1 MTQQRMGAVALA
13 VTSVLVAATAAQ
25 GQAPAGGAAPHPP
38 PSPPMTTVEVR
49 EHVVVTGVAD
59 TAPVTVSS
67 DPKLPRQ
74 PMPAHDGAD
83 YLDTVPGFSTIRKG
97 GSGADPVFRGMAGSR
112 LSILVDDAALLGG
125 CSSRMDAPTAYIFP
139 ETFDRITIVKGP
151 QTVKHGAP
159 ASAATVLF
167 ERTRTRLDAPSWQG
181 NASVLGGSWGRN
193 DQVADVRAGTP
204 AFYVRAAGSRSAM
217 DDYTGGDGTAVHS
230 QYLRWNADA
239 AVGWT
244 PDAQTLLEVGV
255 TGSDGRAAYAD
266 RSVDG
271 STFLRLGTSA
281 RLERTRPGSRL
292 DRVAVTGAYNYVDHI
307 MDNHSLRAFVPTAMT
322 PTPSSMNP
330 DRTAYGGRLATRW
343 VGQRA
348 TWDIGT
354 DVQVNEHS
362 NRMSMNQPAMP
373 VEDLPRTPDARF
385 VTAGAFAETNYQIR
399 PNTLIVGGLR
409 VDRARGTDLRD
420 AIALT
425 MMQRVPNP
433 TAQARRTDV
442 LTSGFGRIEQRVR
455 NLPVTAYVG
464 LGRVRRFPDYWELMA
479 REAVDSVSAFGTR
492 PETTTQV
499 DAGLQWRRRATSA
512 YVAVFGNQIDDFVLI
527 QSAVV
532 KPTMTGSRTTIVTR
546 NVDARTHGAES
557 GLSQRVGRVSTDL
570 SLAWTRGTN
579 RTDHLPLA
587 QTPPLDARLS
597 TTYDGGRWSVGG
609 LLRAVTAQRRI
620 ALNQGNIV
628 GQDVTATPGFA
639 VVSVNAGWKLAA
651 ATSLAVG
658 IDNLLDRDYAEHIS
672 RQGAAIPGF
681 AVQTGQLREPGRT
694 WWVRLNVR
702 H

>member
-1 MTQQRMGAVALA
+1 VTRQEMVVVLALA
-13 VTSVLVAATAAQ
+13 GWLAGSASAR
-25 GQAPAGGAAPHPP
+25 GQAPTVTPASQPAPAQTAAPA
-38 PSPPMTTVEVR
+38 VEVR
-49 EHVVVTGVAD
+49 EHIVVTGVAES
-59 TAPVTVSS
+59 APVTVTS
-67 DPKLPRQ
+67 DPRLPRQ

-83 YLDTVPGFSTIRKG
+83 YLDTVPGFATIRKG
-97 GSGADPVFRGMAGSR
+97 GSGGDPVFRGMAGSR
-112 LSILVDDAALLGG
+112 VSILVDDAALLGG

-217 DDYTGGDGTAVHS
+217 DDYAGGDGTTVHS

-239 AVGWT
+239 ALGWT

-255 TGSDGRAAYAD
+255 TGSDGHAAYAD
-266 RSVDG
+266 RGVDG
-271 STFLRLGTSA
+271 SKFLRLGTSA
-281 RLERTRPGSRL
+281 RFERTRPGSRL
-292 DRVAVTGAYNYVDHI
+292 HRVDVTGAYNYVDHI
-307 MDNHSLRAFVPTAMT
+307 MDNHSLRQFVQTAMS

-330 DRTAYGGRLATRW
+330 DRTTYGGRLATRW
-343 VGQRA
+343 LGQRT

-354 DVQVNEHS
+354 DVQVNAHA
-362 NRMSMNQPAMP
+362 NRMSMNQAAMP
-373 VEDLPRTPDARF
+373 VEQLARVADARF
-385 VTAGAFAETNYQIR
+385 VTTGVFVETNYQVR
-399 PNTLIVGGLR
+399 AKTLVVGGLR
-409 VDRARGTDLRD
+409 VDRASGTDLRND
-420 AIALT
+420 VALT
-425 MMQRVPNP
+425 MMQRVINP
-433 TAQARRTDV
+433 TARMRRTDV
-442 LTSGFGRIEQRVR
+442 LTSAFGRVEQQVR
-455 NLPVTAYVG
+455 DLPVTAYLGV
-464 LGRVRRFPDYWELMA
+464 GRVQRFPDYWELIA
-479 REAVDSVSAFGTR
+479 REALDSVSAFGTR

-499 DAGLQWRRRATSA
+499 DAGLQWRRRATSV
-512 YVAVFGNQIDDFVLI
+512 YLAVFGNRIDDFVLI
-527 QSAVV
+527 QSAVA
-532 KPTMTGSRTTIVTR
+532 KPAMMGTRTTIVTR
-546 NVDARTHGAES
+546 NIDARSHGAE
-557 GLSQRVGRVSTDL
+557 GGVSQRVGRVSTDV

-579 RTDHLPLA
+579 RTDALPLA

-609 LLRAVTAQRRI
+609 LVRAVAAQRRV

-639 VVSVNAGWKLAA
+639 VMSVNAGWKLAA

-702 H
+702 R